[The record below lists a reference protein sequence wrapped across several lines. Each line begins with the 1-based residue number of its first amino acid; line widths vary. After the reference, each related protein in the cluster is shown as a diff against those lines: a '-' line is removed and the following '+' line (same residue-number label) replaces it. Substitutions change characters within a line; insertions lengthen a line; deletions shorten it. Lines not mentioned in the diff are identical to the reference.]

1 VRPINIRLLNDDDF
15 YNLADIF
22 SMYEED
28 YSDDYETEADM
39 AEAMEYLINTKGN
52 DLATEV
58 LDEIKSLEEL
68 YKGNNNNG

>member
-1 VRPINIRLLNDDDF
+1 
-15 YNLADIF
+15 
-22 SMYEED
+22 MYEED